1 MHRAGEELKR
11 IKGTKEKK
19 KKKKVG
25 RGEKEG
31 PWQVEFGT
39 AAGLRG
45 SAGDG

>member
-11 IKGTKEKK
+11 IKGTKE

-45 SAGDG
+45 SAGNG